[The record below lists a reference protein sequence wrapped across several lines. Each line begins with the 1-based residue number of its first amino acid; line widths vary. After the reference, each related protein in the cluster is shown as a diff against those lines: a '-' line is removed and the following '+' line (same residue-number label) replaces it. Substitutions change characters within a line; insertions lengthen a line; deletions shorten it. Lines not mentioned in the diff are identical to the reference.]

1 MHQAPNNSQQETSE
15 CLTDTG
21 VYSVSVSCCFSFF
34 FLILFFLNFFS
45 FNQSFEACIKKKV
58 KLWNYSIS
66 QQEFYR
72 FVLSKLTYNVSETS
86 SWLVKRLAGCN
97 SKKHCLYFC
106 EVTEAKNYLNLKET
120 ITHKWFALRTWKSG
134 KQSWVVEMQML
145 NNYNWSLP
153 GQFFLTGS
161 CQYHYSPTSEFKEK
175 WARNKF
181 INTSCENNTRSRS

>member
-145 NNYNWSLP
+145 NNCNWSLP
-153 GQFFLTGS
+153 ERFCLTGS